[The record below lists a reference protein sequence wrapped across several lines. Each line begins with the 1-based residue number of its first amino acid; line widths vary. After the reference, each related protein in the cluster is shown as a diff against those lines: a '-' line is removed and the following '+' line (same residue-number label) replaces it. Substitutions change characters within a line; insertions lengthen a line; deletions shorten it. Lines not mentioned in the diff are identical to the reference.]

1 MSNRDRFE
9 GKAREVAGK
18 ATGDEDLEEEG
29 RTQHAKGEAGEKIAD
44 AKAKVSGTVEAAKDA
59 LGVGSKEPDASD
71 TSDASDDPEDAGES
85 HTAG

>member
-1 MSNRDRFE
+1 MSNRDRLE

-18 ATGDEDLEEEG
+18 ATGDEQLEEEG

-59 LGVGSKEPDASD
+59 LGIGDDEAEQAEGRDG
-71 TSDASDDPEDAGES
+71 SDDAGQHSSE
-85 HTAG
+85 G